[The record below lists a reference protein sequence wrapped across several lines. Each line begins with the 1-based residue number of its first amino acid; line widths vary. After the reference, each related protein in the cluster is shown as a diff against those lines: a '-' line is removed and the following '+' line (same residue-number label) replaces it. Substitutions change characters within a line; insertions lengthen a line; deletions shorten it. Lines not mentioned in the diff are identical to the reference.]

1 MQAKYNN
8 LVLILVALS
17 AALLGLSMLLM
28 GPHKHITL
36 ATDFYSASELLPAS
50 VFNAMAALAFIASAI
65 LALLSIQTPSLK
77 PLLGYLLVTISLVPL
92 VSLFAETRW
101 IASMGGFP
109 VIGSGQ
115 GVIKYF
121 ALLSIAILFIKPQL
135 PHKQAIWLNIAP
147 VMLVL
152 LWIGGMK
159 FTAIEAKGIEDLVLS
174 SPLMSWM
181 YQLWDVQTT
190 SNLIGVYDLVAVV
203 LLIAAIY
210 YHKLVLPAIVM
221 SGMVFV
227 VTQTFLISFDA
238 SISADT
244 LLTSTGHF
252 LIKDLWF
259 IANLILFYLLLKQQ
273 SPEKKT
279 A

>member
-1 MQAKYNN
+1 VQSRYNT

-17 AALLGLSMLLM
+17 SALLGLSILLI
-28 GPHKHITL
+28 GPHKHISL
-36 ATDFYSASELLPAS
+36 ATDFYGISQLLPAS
-50 VFNAMAALAFIASAI
+50 VFNALAALAFIAGAI
-65 LALLSIQTPSLK
+65 LALLSIKTISLR
-77 PLLGYLLVTISLVPL
+77 PVLAYLLLAISLVPL
-92 VSLFAETRW
+92 VSLFADSMW

-121 ALLSIAILFIKPQL
+121 ALAAIALFLLKPQL
-135 PHKQAIWLNIAP
+135 PRLQAAWISVLP
-147 VMLVL
+147 VLLVL

-181 YQLWDVQTT
+181 YNFWDVQTT
-190 SNLIGVYDLVAVV
+190 SNIIGVYDLVAVL

-210 YHKLVLPAIVM
+210 HHKLVMPAILM

-227 VTQTFLISFDA
+227 VTQTFLVTFDA
-238 SISADT
+238 SLSAET
-244 LLTSTGHF
+244 LLTTTGHF

-259 IANLILFYLLLKQQ
+259 IANLALFYQALKPQEQ
-273 SPEKKT
+273 S